1 MHSPDTRCRV
11 YDSRAIDTMGWAFDK
26 AFEALSEGSKQRPH
40 MRRNLALCVIRFFDE
55 GESNPLQ
62 LSRMA
67 VAISTFSDR
76 KRTNN
81 KGIAC
86 SNTISILIP
95 PGFDGW
101 PVAF

>member
-1 MHSPDTRCRV
+1 
-11 YDSRAIDTMGWAFDK
+11 MGWAFDK
-26 AFEALSEGSKQRPH
+26 AFEGLSEGSKQRPN

-67 VAISTFSDR
+67 LAINTFSDR
-76 KRTNN
+76 KRA

-86 SNTISILIP
+86 SKTISVLIP
-95 PGFDGW
+95 SGFDGW